1 MTAQAH
7 RAMACHDNIATD
19 GIDGSHTRMRN
30 SFTAWKV
37 NQSRGGQVQ
46 PLEGSG
52 PILPEYAQSVAV
64 TCSHKDAF
72 VVLETDAITGGKHL
86 HTFQVKRKSKPRY
99 VMVNHTTRAV
109 HDLYAE
115 HVLTIQVAAFQPV
128 EQWSWS
134 PGADV
139 VGRDAGLIEV
149 RS

>member
-1 MTAQAH
+1 MTAHAH
-7 RAMACHDNIATD
+7 RTMACHQNIATD
-19 GIDGSHTRMRN
+19 GIDGNQARMRN
-30 SFTAWKV
+30 TFTAWKV
-37 NQSRGGQVQ
+37 NQSRAGQVI

-52 PILPEYAQSVAV
+52 PILSEYAQSVAV

-72 VVLETDAITGGKHL
+72 IVLEADAITGGQHL

-99 VMVNHTTRAV
+99 VTVDHVTRAV

-115 HVLTIQVAAFQPV
+115 HVLTVAVAAFQPV
-128 EQWSWS
+128 EQWSWK